1 MVKEFVKQ
9 WDENKHKLEEYF
21 KNTPMEEYRDYED
34 IVVKIFE
41 LCITSTTK
49 AYDHGGFNLDNMTVI
64 DDGHYQGT
72 QIYII
77 PIDTYQPSVS
87 DYVMTHNYYGSC
99 SGCDTLQSI
108 HEYEDGLPS
117 DEQIKEYMSLA
128 LHLVQKLKWLPNN
141 EEEEY

>member
-1 MVKEFVKQ
+1 MVKEFVEQ
-9 WDENKHKLEEYF
+9 WDANKHLLEEYF
-21 KNTPMEEYRDYED
+21 KNTPQEEYRDYED

-41 LCITSTTK
+41 LCITNTARS
-49 AYDHGGFNLDNMTVI
+49 YNNGGFNFGDMTVI
-64 DDGHYQGT
+64 DDGDYQGT

-77 PIDTYQPSVS
+77 PIDTYQPDVR

-117 DEQIKEYMSLA
+117 DEQVKEFMSLA
-128 LHLVQKLKWLPNN
+128 LHLVQKLKWLVN

>member
-1 MVKEFVKQ
+1 MIKEFVEQ
-9 WDENKHKLEEYF
+9 WDANKHKLEEYF
-21 KNTPMEEYRDYED
+21 KNTPMGEYRDYED

-49 AYDHGGFNLDNMTVI
+49 AYDNGGFDLNNMTVI
-64 DDGHYQGT
+64 DDGDYQGT

-77 PIDTYQPSVS
+77 PIDTYQPGVR

-117 DEQIKEYMSLA
+117 DEQVKEYMSLA
-128 LHLVQKLKWLPNN
+128 LHLVQKLKWLVN

>member
-9 WDENKHKLEEYF
+9 WDENKYKLEEYF
-21 KNTPMEEYRDYED
+21 KNTRMEEYRDYED

-41 LCITSTTK
+41 LCITSTVK
-49 AYDHGGFNLDNMTVI
+49 AYDHGGFNLDNITVI
-64 DDGHYQGT
+64 DDGDYQGT

-117 DEQIKEYMSLA
+117 DEQVKELMTLA
-128 LHLVQKLKWLPNN
+128 LHLVQKLKWLVD